1 MISFIPPFE
10 SEHNFEIMSDYED
23 EENEY
28 FNEGFFSIDK
38 NDVPNFPESSLFYYH
53 APFHSIYC
61 DFDELIEKKI
71 ETKNKVINESTEDKG
86 DHTNI
91 INSPNKQKEKIDI
104 TIKNTTKLNNN
115 ELPKS
120 EKEISENKSIFPKE
134 SFEETTKLK
143 SYLNFKIYQSEHKL
157 YRTDNLRRE
166 AFNVPME
173 YIKQFFKKKFNLNID
188 SLKCADVLGTSIC
201 YMKAPLN
208 AMLFQ
213 LFCYDKNNIQKIK
226 DIYESKMDYNSK
238 MIFNYFMTLT
248 YKELY
253 EIYLSNNRDFRIIK
267 GCTIRISFISLG
279 KAIKEKEN
287 KLKDEN
293 IDEVSIKKIIEKYE
307 LLSLNMIK
315 DIEGGKYERR
325 GKNEKKEKEFPTPDE
340 LKELGDW
347 RYYFKNNNDSKGLE
361 LEE

>member
-1 MISFIPPFE
+1 MISFLFDHD
-10 SEHNFEIMSDYED
+10 SEHDFERMLDYD
-23 EENEY
+23 VEENI
-28 FNEGFFSIDK
+28 NLNDSFFSIDE
-38 NDVPNFPESSLFYYH
+38 NEVPNFPESSLFYDPNPY
-53 APFHSIYC
+53 HSISS
-61 DFDELIEKKI
+61 DFYELIEKKI
-71 ETKNKVINESTEDKG
+71 EIKNKVINESTENKG
-86 DHTNI
+86 DSTNKVDSPNEQKSKNDNI
-91 INSPNKQKEKIDI
+91 IKNI
-104 TIKNTTKLNNN
+104 TTLNNN

-120 EKEISENKSIFPKE
+120 QKEIPENKSIFPKE

-173 YIKQFFKKKFNLNID
+173 HIKQFFKKKFNLNID
-188 SLKCADVLGTSIC
+188 SLKCAEVLGSSIC

-226 DIYESKMDYNSK
+226 YIYESKMDYNSK